1 MMELVELPAP
11 APAAMPPAAV
21 EEPPPAPPP
30 PVEPPPVEPQPAE
43 PEAVVPPA
51 PVAPVPVLPPKRP
64 PAQSPPAAARP
75 PAPPAAATP
84 EPQRPPQ
91 AAPAPSQVP
100 PGGGVSGARA
110 IFKPMPE
117 LPAEL
122 RRHDVEWVARA
133 RFAVAADGSATV
145 ELIEATSEPH
155 LNRLLLEA
163 LKRWRFFPALEQGR
177 PVASTLE
184 LRIPISVK

>member
-1 MMELVELPAP
+1 MPPAP
-11 APAAMPPAAV
+11 ATA
-21 EEPPPAPPP
+21 
-30 PVEPPPVEPQPAE
+30 
-43 PEAVVPPA
+43 
-51 PVAPVPVLPPKRP
+51 
-64 PAQSPPAAARP
+64 
-75 PAPPAAATP
+75 

-91 AAPAPSQVP
+91 AAAAPSQVP
-100 PGGGVSGARA
+100 TGGGVSGARA

-133 RFAVAADGSATV
+133 RFTVAADGSAVV
-145 ELIEATSEPH
+145 ELIEATGEPR
-155 LNRLLLEA
+155 LNRLLLAA
-163 LKRWRFFPALEQGR
+163 LKRWRFFPALEQGK